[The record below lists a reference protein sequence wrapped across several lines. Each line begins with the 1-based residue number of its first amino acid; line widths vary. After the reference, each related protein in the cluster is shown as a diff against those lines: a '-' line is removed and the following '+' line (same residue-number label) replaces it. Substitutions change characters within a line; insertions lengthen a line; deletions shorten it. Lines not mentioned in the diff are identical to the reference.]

1 MRLVLRDDD
10 GMETVYKE
18 ESAGKKDG
26 KYKALRNSKPDWND
40 LG

>member
-1 MRLVLRDDD
+1 MRLVLREMT
-10 GMETVYKE
+10 MEVYKE